1 MTVKKQAAAAVADV
15 KPEEA
20 TLAAALQAK
29 LNKAEAQIKALQ
41 EELSLTREQLDE
53 CRTDRDEARTALAAQ
68 ETEAEAGLSAE
79 PKFSVGKN
87 PPADD
92 AEVVAVKS
100 RHGHAFWRAGYQVQA
115 DWTFVRRADFE
126 AAEVA
131 RLIGDRMVDAR
142 EALLLEDAA

>member
-1 MTVKKQAAAAVADV
+1 MAVKKQNAESVADV

-20 TLAAALQAK
+20 TLAAAVQVK
-29 LNKAEAQIKALQ
+29 LDEAEAQIKALQ

-53 CRTDRDEARTALAAQ
+53 CRTELDETRTALAAH
-68 ETEAEAGLSAE
+68 ETEAAAE
-79 PKFSVGKN
+79 PPAEPEFSAGKN

-126 AAEVA
+126 AADFA